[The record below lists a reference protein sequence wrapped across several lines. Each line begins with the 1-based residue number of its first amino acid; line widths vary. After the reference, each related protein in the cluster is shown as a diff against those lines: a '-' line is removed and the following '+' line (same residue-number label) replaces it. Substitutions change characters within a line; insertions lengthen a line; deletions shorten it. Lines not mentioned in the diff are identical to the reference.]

1 MENVA
6 DKLCWEGDEFK
17 AEGRVQSRLESRG
30 VFCLLYTCTDSEVL
44 VLMKLFS
51 GMHSCAVP
59 EGGRWAV
66 MILGWISR
74 DVASYSDVKAKSGG
88 VEPEVMVHLD

>member
-1 MENVA
+1 
-6 DKLCWEGDEFK
+6 
-17 AEGRVQSRLESRG
+17 
-30 VFCLLYTCTDSEVL
+30 
-44 VLMKLFS
+44 MKLFL

-88 VEPEVMVHLD
+88 VEPEVMVHLDYVPRSRRAGGM